1 MSVSTQELSAE
12 WVQRARTLR
21 VQAIDQLEALLL
33 RFDRNATA
41 AGMQVRWVLD
51 ETEAVKELLLLFKE
65 HDISHIVATK
75 AGASRVGALE
85 ELNIGGV
92 LRTNGLDYQEINT
105 SGAEGELDERIR
117 ALDEQASRFTGQQS
131 AWMGSADLLVAST
144 GTVVVREPNSNFYH
158 TGGPHKVRIFWAG
171 LEQIT
176 QSIADLSYW
185 WPAWEG
191 AEGESTLADSQSAG
205 SGLSLVQ
212 GPHMREDNGQPEHTY
227 IFIIDQGRTAL
238 LEDLRMREMLYCISC
253 GRCNDVCPT
262 RQADFGPREGVRA
275 GIVAGT
281 PTEASDYPCTRCGA
295 CSVVCPVG
303 IPIHRIMAWKQV
315 NSAAGASQEDWKA
328 WQSWR
333 KSMLG
338 AGWLGMFGFDQKASS
353 MQRVQMPGPAEMW
366 QPAEK
371 SFARRRAM
379 GQKKI

>member
-1 MSVSTQELSAE
+1 MATKELSAE

-33 RFDRNATA
+33 RFDRNASA

-75 AGASRVGALE
+75 AGAFRVGALE
-85 ELNIGGV
+85 ELSIAGV
-92 LRTNGLDYQEINT
+92 LRTNGLDYQEMNT
-105 SGAEGELDERIR
+105 SGAEGEVDERIR
-117 ALDEQASRFTGQQS
+117 ALDGQASRVGGQQS

-185 WPAWEG
+185 WPAWEES
-191 AEGESTLADSQSAG
+191 EGESASSDWLTDG

-212 GPHMREDNGQPEHTY
+212 GPQTRVDNGQPEHTY
-227 IFIIDQGRTAL
+227 IFIIDQGRTAM
-238 LEDLRMREMLYCISC
+238 LEDLRMREMLHCISC
-253 GRCNDVCPT
+253 GRCKNVCPT
-262 RQADFGPREGVRA
+262 RQPDFGPREGVRA
-275 GIVAGT
+275 GIVNGMSET
-281 PTEASDYPCTRCGA
+281 VSNYPCTRCGA

-303 IPIHRIMAWKQV
+303 IPIHQIMAWKQAK
-315 NSAAGASQEDWKA
+315 AAVGDSQDSDAKD

-333 KSMLG
+333 KAMLG
-338 AGWLGMFGFDQKASS
+338 EGWLGMFGFDQKASS
-353 MQRVQMPGPAEMW
+353 MLRFQMPGPAEMW

-379 GQKKI
+379 GQKKK

>member
-1 MSVSTQELSAE
+1 VATNGG
-12 WVQRARTLR
+12 
-21 VQAIDQLEALLL
+21 ALK
-33 RFDRNATA
+33 
-41 AGMQVRWVLD
+41 GGVL
-51 ETEAVKELLLLFKE
+51 KELGIA
-65 HDISHIVATK
+65 D
-75 AGASRVGALE
+75 
-85 ELNIGGV
+85 V
-92 LRTNGLDYQEINT
+92 LRTNGLDYQEINDAHT
-105 SGAEGELDERIR
+105 ELGIDERIT
-117 ALDEQASRFTGQQS
+117 AHTEEVSRFGGQQS
-131 AWMGSADLLVAST
+131 AWMASADLLVANT
-144 GTVVVREPNSNFYH
+144 GTVVLREPNSNFYH

-191 AEGESTLADSQSAG
+191 AEGEWTVSDSQSSG

-212 GPHMREDNGQPEHTY
+212 GPLTCADNGQPEHTY
-227 IFIIDQGRTAL
+227 VFIIDQGRTVL

-253 GRCNDVCPT
+253 GRCNGVCPT

-275 GIVAGT
+275 GIV
-281 PTEASDYPCTRCGA
+281 SDKPKAAIDYSCTRCGA

-315 NSAAGASQEDWKA
+315 QSVAGDSQESDWKA

-333 KSMLG
+333 KAMLG
-338 AGWLGMFGFDQKASS
+338 EGWFGMFGFDQKASS
-353 MQRVQMPGPAEMW
+353 MLRVQMPGPAEMW